1 MTTLEIESYLT
12 CNGYDRRMT
21 PEIQHMLAELHYLD
35 LSKEPVERLSVANDS
50 VRMSLRI
57 VADGIL
63 ARRVEIAKSRDI
75 LVAEVPYRTYQN

>member
-21 PEIQHMLAELHYLD
+21 PEVLHTLKDQHYLD

-50 VRMSLRI
+50 VRMDLRI

-63 ARRVEIAKSRDI
+63 ARRV
-75 LVAEVPYRTYQN
+75 